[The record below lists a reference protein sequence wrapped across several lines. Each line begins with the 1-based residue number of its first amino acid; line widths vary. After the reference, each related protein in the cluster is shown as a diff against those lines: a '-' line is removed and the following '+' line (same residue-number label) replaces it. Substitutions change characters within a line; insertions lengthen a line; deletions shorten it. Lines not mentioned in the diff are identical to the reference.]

1 MFYLIVFAILL
12 SFALLESCDA
22 LTKRNH
28 QILIIC
34 AYLILVG
41 IAGLRFETGLDWDTY
56 TAIFEQTN
64 PIFHAIKT
72 GNWGVQNLEIGYVL
86 FCSIVKELG
95 GTIQT
100 VFFIVTLFNISLLL
114 CALKKY
120 TKQILFALFIYYGI
134 CYFMLEMIVIRQAIA
149 VAITF
154 WGLQY
159 IEKKQFW
166 RFLLITLL
174 AFCFHRMA
182 IIMLPL
188 YFFLRRRI
196 ATSIWIFI
204 IGLGAT
210 LMLFKAVWFSTAYLE
225 ISKMLGTTFY
235 QKALYYVEAEF
246 FAIPRTISIGF
257 FLNIF
262 LFIGLLWKRKEIEK
276 LKYGTIFLNLFYISL
291 VAYYYGY
298 ELIEISNRFRL
309 FFLISLIVLFP
320 TWLNSFQLYTNK
332 LIVGTIIIFYSFLY
346 SRPIFLETPSTAAY
360 NPYQNYLI
368 YEWGKKISTGAERLK
383 QSNECTINERKEL
396 KRNSMNN
403 LRKK

>member
-12 SFALLESCDA
+12 SFAFLESCDA
-22 LTKRNH
+22 LTKRSH
-28 QILIIC
+28 QILTIC
-34 AYLILVG
+34 ACLILVG
-41 IAGLRFETGLDWDTY
+41 IAGLRFETGGDWDAY
-56 TAIFEQTN
+56 TEIFEQTN
-64 PIFHAIKT
+64 PISCVITT

-120 TKQILFALFIYYGI
+120 TKQILFALFIYYAI
-134 CYFMLEMIVIRQAIA
+134 CYFALEMLYTRQAIA

-154 WGLQY
+154 WGIQY

-166 RFLLITLL
+166 RFLLVILL

-188 YFFLRRRI
+188 YFLLKRRI

-204 IGLGAT
+204 IGLGVT
-210 LMLFKAVWFSTAYLE
+210 LMFFKVVWFSTAYLE

-235 QKALYYVEAEF
+235 QKALYYVEAEL

-262 LFIGLLWKRKEIEK
+262 LFIGLLWQKKEIEK

-298 ELIEISNRFRL
+298 ELVEISNRFRF

-320 TWLNSFQLYTNK
+320 IFLKSFRLHTNK
-332 LIVGTIIIFYSFLY
+332 LIVSTIIIFYSFLY
-346 SRPIFLETPSTAAY
+346 NRTIFFEKPIGGAY

-368 YEWGKKISTGAERLK
+368 YRWTNKPSTGQQRL
-383 QSNECTINERKEL
+383 NEANKFLTEEKL
-396 KRNSMNN
+396 RNRN
-403 LRKK
+403 R

>member
-1 MFYLIVFAILL
+1 MFYLGVFIVLL
-12 SFALLESCDA
+12 SFTFLESYDT
-22 LTKRNH
+22 LTKRSH
-28 QILIIC
+28 QILAIC
-34 AYLILVG
+34 ACLILVG
-41 IAGLRFETGLDWDTY
+41 IAGLRFETGGDWDAY
-56 TAIFEQTN
+56 TEIFEQIN
-64 PIFHAIKT
+64 PISHAIKT
-72 GNWGVQNLEIGYVL
+72 GSWGVQNLEIGYVL

-120 TKQILFALFIYYGI
+120 TKQILFALFIYYAI
-134 CYFMLEMIVIRQAIA
+134 CYFALEMLYTRQAIA

-154 WGLQY
+154 WGIQY

-166 RFLLITLL
+166 RFLLVTLL
-174 AFCFHRMA
+174 AFYFHRMA

-188 YFFLRRRI
+188 YFLLRRRI

-204 IGLGAT
+204 IGIGAT
-210 LMLFKAVWFSTAYLE
+210 LMFFKVVWFSTAYLE
-225 ISKMLGTTFY
+225 ISKILGTTFY

-246 FAIPRTISIGF
+246 FAIPRTISMGF

-262 LFIGLLWKRKEIEK
+262 LFIGLLWQRKEIEK

-298 ELIEISNRFRL
+298 ELVEISNRFRF

-320 TWLNSFQLYTNK
+320 IWLSSFRLHTNK

-346 SRPIFLETPSTAAY
+346 NRAILLELPAAAAY

-383 QSNECTINERKEL
+383 QSIEYTKNERQEMKNIKE
-396 KRNSMNN
+396 
-403 LRKK
+403 